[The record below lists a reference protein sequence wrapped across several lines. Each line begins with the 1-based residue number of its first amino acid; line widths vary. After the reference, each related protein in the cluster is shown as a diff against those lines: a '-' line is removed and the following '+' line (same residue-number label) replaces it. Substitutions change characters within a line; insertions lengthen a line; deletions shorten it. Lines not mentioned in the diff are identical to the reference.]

1 MEGPL
6 KTKDRITT
14 LSSNITP
21 GHVSGENH
29 KLKGYTLPSVH
40 CSTIYN
46 SQDMEAVYT
55 SIAEE
60 WKAGAYTRWS
70 VPEPQKRLE

>member
-29 KLKGYTLPSVH
+29 DPKGGMHPSVH
-40 CSTIYN
+40 CS
-46 SQDMEAVYT
+46 AVYNNQDIEAT
-55 SIAEE
+55 KMAIDR
-60 WKAGAYTRWS
+60 GM
-70 VPEPQKRLE
+70 